1 MLSVNWL
8 KMDFLK
14 GCAVAAFAFTLLTVC
29 VKFVDLV
36 LTKLKLEVIL
46 WSSGSILSVKVLLEH
61 LLSP

>member
-1 MLSVNWL
+1 
-8 KMDFLK
+8 MDFLK